1 MQPCVDVLGVNHQ
14 EILEKSDSI
23 ERFAEY
29 GDTENKEIIIRK
41 RPIAEASIESCN
53 ISR

>member
-29 GDTENKEIIIRK
+29 GDTENKENKERGQLLK
-41 RPIAEASIESCN
+41 LR
-53 ISR
+53 

>member
-29 GDTENKEIIIRK
+29 GDTENKEITRMEFYGVK
-41 RPIAEASIESCN
+41 LV
-53 ISR
+53 